1 MAASRAARPLSP
13 PATPHF
19 IDVIEGRTYAWC
31 ACGRSANQPFCDG
44 SHAGS
49 GAEPLRY
56 TAPRSCR
63 VVFCGCK
70 ASKRA
75 PICDG
80 SHNSV

>member
-1 MAASRAARPLSP
+1 MAASSAAQPAAP

-31 ACGRSANQPFCDG
+31 ACGRSRNQPFCDG

-49 GAEPLRY
+49 GAGPVPY
-56 TAPRSCR
+56 TARRSCR
-63 VVFCGCK
+63 VVFCGYK
-70 ASKRA
+70 SSKRA

-80 SHNSV
+80 SHTGV